1 MKNKLKV
8 FFLIA
13 GVIAMCSALVCFIFH
28 TNEEDDD
35 PIFI

>member
-13 GVIAMCSALVCFIFH
+13 GVITLCTALVCLILRRS
-28 TNEEDDD
+28 EAEDD
-35 PIFI
+35 PMFI